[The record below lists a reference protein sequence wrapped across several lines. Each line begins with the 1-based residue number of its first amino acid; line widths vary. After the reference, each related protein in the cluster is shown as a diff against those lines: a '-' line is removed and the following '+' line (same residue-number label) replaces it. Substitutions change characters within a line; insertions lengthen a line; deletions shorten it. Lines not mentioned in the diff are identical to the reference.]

1 MTDDVRSRT
10 LLHRIQRED
19 PHESRLC
26 VDGVSAESL
35 NEVDDLVRRALAAG
49 AQDLGEAQDDGF
61 MYMRG
66 FLDLDGHQWSFLY
79 MGISAVAEQ

>member
-10 LLHRIQRED
+10 LLQRED

-26 VDGVSAESL
+26 VDRVSAESL

-66 FLDLDGHQWSFLY
+66 FLDLDGHQWSFIY
-79 MGISAVAEQ
+79 MNISAVAEQ